1 MKISKM
7 GFEIAGV
14 LASIGVLA
22 TGMIRQ
28 MSPEGS
34 PLTLAIIFSSIINI
48 GKGLNNIC
56 TEIEAQQAEPVQA
69 NAVYPDVNID
79 IETGNGTHFRDMV
92 TASRSGI
99 RQL

>member
-1 MKISKM
+1 MKRSKM

-14 LASIGVLA
+14 LASMGVLA

-56 TEIEAQQAEPVQA
+56 TEIEERQAEPIPTA
-69 NAVYPDVNID
+69 AIYPDL
-79 IETGNGTHFRDMV
+79 ETGTHFRDLV
-92 TASRSGI
+92 TARRAQNEI
-99 RQL
+99 VR